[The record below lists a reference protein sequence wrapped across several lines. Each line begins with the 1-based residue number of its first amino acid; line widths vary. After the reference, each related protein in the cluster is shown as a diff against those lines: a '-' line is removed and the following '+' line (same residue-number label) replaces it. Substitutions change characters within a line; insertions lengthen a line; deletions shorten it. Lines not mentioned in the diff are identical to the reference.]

1 MPFRICSA
9 KHRFFQVFPL
19 PEESGEVAARIV
31 DGRVEG
37 REEWLGALRR
47 EWAGKET
54 GERVDG
60 EEGEGE
66 GQGAGS
72 AEEVEAGGEE

>member
-1 MPFRICSA
+1 
-9 KHRFFQVFPL
+9 VFPL
-19 PEESGEVAARIV
+19 PEGSGDVAASIV

-54 GERVDG
+54 GERV
-60 EEGEGE
+60 EGEGE
-66 GQGAGS
+66 EVGS